1 MPHPARKHHEYSEL
15 PLAANDNY
23 LSSALDKYLGYDDM
37 LAGGGSGSE
46 AWDLIYGG
54 ASGVIHFAAKTTEG
68 VVKFPLGM
76 DLAAEGIYSLYKDP
90 SLYLSDINNCSG
102 YLQCANAYTETTLNT
117 ASILY
122 GGYQIGK
129 AGISFTASAL
139 KSDTVNLNTYNQNI
153 FHFYEPE
160 ALWNGDIIEH
170 PIGIN
175 YTYNAITN
183 PGPLANIAG
192 TPASNFWS
200 GKYNMKIADDDMVVY
215 RGGDSTK
222 SPLGQWYTSNEPKS
236 IAQIRIDNA
245 VKEQWIDPKI
255 GVLTGTSII
264 DTFYTIKIP
273 KGTIYYEGPIANQGG
288 VYLGGYN
295 KMQIFIPRT
304 TKGLKAISSKPIN

>member
-153 FHFYEPE
+153 FHSYEPE
-160 ALWNGDIIEH
+160 ADWASFTNGALDYKPTSGVVLEASPLKTTTILGSYVNDTRFIIEEL
-170 PIGIN
+170 GN
-175 YTYNAITN
+175 VKSTDF
-183 PGPLANIAG
+183 GP
-192 TPASNFWS
+192 
-200 GKYNMKIADDDMVVY
+200 
-215 RGGDSTK
+215 
-222 SPLGQWYTSNEPKS
+222 
-236 IAQIRIDNA
+236 RI
-245 VKEQWIDPKI
+245 
-255 GVLTGTSII
+255 
-264 DTFYTIKIP
+264 
-273 KGTIYYEGPIANQGG
+273 
-288 VYLGGYN
+288 GGYN
-295 KMQIFIPRT
+295 VLNVPDNLYVAPKQFWNEYNKPWLDAAIARGDSILLATKPSFDTFKINSETSVLLSKYPLIDKYELSGFGREYLALKKAGYVYKDGKMV
-304 TKGLKAISSKPIN
+304 KAGGN